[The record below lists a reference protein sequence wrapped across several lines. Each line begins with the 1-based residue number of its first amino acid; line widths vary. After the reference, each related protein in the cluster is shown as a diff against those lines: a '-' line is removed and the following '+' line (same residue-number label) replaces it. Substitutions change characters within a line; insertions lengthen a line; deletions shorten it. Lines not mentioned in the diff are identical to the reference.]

1 MSYSN
6 LTAIP
11 NEADM
16 AMLSATLREGFSIL
30 PAEVDIG
37 IAPEAKTITLSYGAS
52 VLLAVGSAPAT
63 GKTQVIVYNKGP
75 AQIKVGKSSEA
86 AIYEDGIPVEPGQRV
101 IFRFDPD
108 ATSPVSIY
116 GRSMG
121 YKCEVEI
128 AEV

>member
-37 IAPEAKTITLSYGAS
+37 IAPEAATLTLSYGAS
-52 VLLAVGSAPAT
+52 KLLAVGSAVAT
-63 GKTQVIVYNKGP
+63 GRTRLIVYNKGP
-75 AQIKVGKSSEA
+75 AQIKVGKSSES
-86 AIYEDGIPVEPGQRV
+86 AIYEDGIPIEPGQRV
-101 IFRFDPD
+101 IFRFD
-108 ATSPVSIY
+108 AEASTPVQLY

>member
-11 NEADM
+11 SEADM

-37 IAPEAKTITLSYGAS
+37 IAPETKTITLSYGAS

-63 GKTQVIVYNKGP
+63 GRTQLIVYNRGP
-75 AQIKVGKSSEA
+75 VQIKIGKSSEE
-86 AIYEDGIPVEPGQRV
+86 AIYEEGIPIEPGQRIV
-101 IFRFDPD
+101 FRFDAD
-108 ATSPVSIY
+108 ATSPVSLY

>member
-11 NEADM
+11 NEADI

-52 VLLAVGSAPAT
+52 VLLAGVAITGLSALL
-63 GKTQVIVYNKGP
+63 
-75 AQIKVGKSSEA
+75 
-86 AIYEDGIPVEPGQRV
+86 
-101 IFRFDPD
+101 
-108 ATSPVSIY
+108 SINHY
-116 GRSMG
+116 LRMRDDRQFHT
-121 YKCEVEI
+121 
-128 AEV
+128 

>member
-37 IAPEAKTITLSYGAS
+37 IAPEAATLTLSYGAS
-52 VLLAVGSAPAT
+52 KLLAVGSAVAT
-63 GKTQVIVYNKGP
+63 GRTRP
-75 AQIKVGKSSEA
+75 AQIKVGKSSES
-86 AIYEDGIPVEPGQRV
+86 AIYEDGIPIEPGQRV
-101 IFRFDPD
+101 IFRFD
-108 ATSPVSIY
+108 AEASTPVQLY